1 MNVALPPVKPHI
13 NFIETYFPVHLIS
26 NKLSHNVRDIKMSQM
41 KGRQYTQ
48 TTLEVESH
56 AATAEKSEGAKT
68 SGAAGLTEESP
79 ISLGSLRSFLKTEIE
94 GLGKEICD
102 EISSLWETTKAD
114 MKTICDELTEKV
126 ERLFSMQAEAA
137 NIQMGMEQSLSDT
150 SDRLMALENSCQS
163 LAADHKKLQEKCIDL
178 ENRGRRQNIRIL
190 NIPEGSENNT
200 PTAFVAKF
208 LSKVLG
214 EENFDGPILIDRAHR
229 SLAPKPRKGERPQPI
244 IARLHYYSDKE
255 KIMSL
260 SRSKGKLSFKGAQ
273 VHIFPDMSPEVGRQ
287 RAAFNQVKAKL
298 RDAGIQYR
306 MFFPAKLEITADGS
320 KMSFTDPQAVERFFT
335 AKNHHHWRSIK
346 RKNINLDTCVW

>member
-1 MNVALPPVKPHI
+1 
-13 NFIETYFPVHLIS
+13 
-26 NKLSHNVRDIKMSQM
+26 MSQR

-56 AATAEKSEGAKT
+56 VATAEKSEGAKA
-68 SGAAGLTEESP
+68 SGAAGLKEKGP
-79 ISLGSLRSFLKTEIE
+79 ISLGSLHAELRSEFNSYGDTMRSFLKTEIE
-94 GLGKEICD
+94 GLGKEIRD
-102 EISSLWETTKAD
+102 KISSLRETTKAD
-114 MKTICDELTEKV
+114 MKTIRDELTEKV

-137 NIQMGMEQSLSDT
+137 NIQTGMEQSLSDT
-150 SDRLMALENSCQS
+150 SDRLTALENSCQS
-163 LAADHKKLQEKCIDL
+163 LAADHKKLQKKCIDL
-178 ENRGRRQNIRIL
+178 ENRSRHQNIRIL

-200 PTAFVAKF
+200 PIAFVAKF

-214 EENFDGPILIDRAHR
+214 EENFDGPILVDRAHR
-229 SLAPKPRKGERPQPI
+229 SLAPKPRNGERPRPI

-260 SRSKGKLSFKGAQ
+260 SRTKGKLSFEGAQ

-320 KMSFTDPQAVERFFT
+320 KMSFTDPRAVERFIDSN
-335 AKNHHHWRSIK
+335 KSS
-346 RKNINLDTCVW
+346 

>member
-1 MNVALPPVKPHI
+1 
-13 NFIETYFPVHLIS
+13 
-26 NKLSHNVRDIKMSQM
+26 MSQR

-56 AATAEKSEGAKT
+56 AATAEKSEGAKA

-79 ISLGSLRSFLKTEIE
+79 ISLGSLRAELRSEFNSYGDTMRSFLKTEIE
-94 GLGKEICD
+94 GLGKEIRD
-102 EISSLWETTKAD
+102 EISSLRETTKAD
-114 MKTICDELTEKV
+114 MKTIRDEVTEKV

-137 NIQMGMEQSLSDT
+137 NIQTGMEQSLSDT

-178 ENRGRRQNIRIL
+178 ENRSRRQNIRIL

-229 SLAPKPRKGERPQPI
+229 SLAPKPRKGERPRPI

-260 SRSKGKLSFKGAQ
+260 SRSKGKLFFEGAQ

-306 MFFPAKLEITADGS
+306 MFFPARLEITTDGS
-320 KMSFTDPQAVERFFT
+320 KMSFTDPQAVERF
-335 AKNHHHWRSIK
+335 
-346 RKNINLDTCVW
+346 INSKKSSSLEEH